1 MPSEDHVLVCVTG
14 QKSCGRLIE
23 EGARIAAEMGAELS
37 VVHVAKKR
45 DNFLG
50 SASEAEALEHLFN
63 ISKNYDADML
73 LLRNDDVINTLASHA
88 RKVWARVVVIG
99 GRPTRGGNHLT
110 RALQNAL
117 PDLDIRTVLSEEG

>member
-1 MPSEDHVLVCVTG
+1 MPGEDHVLVCVTG

-23 EGARIAAEMGAELS
+23 EGARIAAETGAELS
-37 VVHVAKKR
+37 VVHVAKMR

-63 ISKNYDADML
+63 ISKSYDADMM

-88 RKVWARVVVIG
+88 RKWARASSSSAAVPPAAATTSPA
-99 GRPTRGGNHLT
+99 RCRTRCLT
-110 RALQNAL
+110 WTSARF
-117 PDLDIRTVLSEEG
+117 